1 MLAKYILET
10 HPECINL
17 TAKCVV
23 LLMARPLAGDLAD
36 ALVNI
41 TTLWQEIDVHRSV
54 LMQKLSDN
62 CSQRGGSKNPATPP
76 TTAHPITASAP
87 SVDSVSDALILGAQ
101 KVQNYDLME
110 MIRIIT
116 LPPSIMCM

>member
-1 MLAKYILET
+1 MFAKYILRT

-23 LLMARPLAGDLAD
+23 FLMVRPLAGDLAD

-41 TTLWQEIDVHRSV
+41 TTLWQEIDKHRSI

-62 CSQRGGSKNPATPP
+62 CSQRGGSKTPP
-76 TTAHPITASAP
+76 HHHPTTPTIL
-87 SVDSVSDALILGAQ
+87 SVDSVSDALILGAE

>member
-1 MLAKYILET
+1 
-10 HPECINL
+10 
-17 TAKCVV
+17 
-23 LLMARPLAGDLAD
+23 
-36 ALVNI
+36 
-41 TTLWQEIDVHRSV
+41 
-54 LMQKLSDN
+54 MQKLSDN

-76 TTAHPITASAP
+76 PHPITPTTP

-116 LPPSIMCM
+116 LPPSIMCMWQPCIMQPDAWRCVHPTETAFRMQSDGVHV

>member
-1 MLAKYILET
+1 MLAKYILGT

-23 LLMARPLAGDLAD
+23 LLMVRPLAGDLAD

-41 TTLWQEIDVHRSV
+41 TTLWQEIDIHRSI

-62 CSQRGGSKNPATPP
+62 CSQRGHTANTTPHPITPATP
-76 TTAHPITASAP
+76 
-87 SVDSVSDALILGAQ
+87 
-101 KVQNYDLME
+101 
-110 MIRIIT
+110 
-116 LPPSIMCM
+116 

>member
-1 MLAKYILET
+1 
-10 HPECINL
+10 
-17 TAKCVV
+17 
-23 LLMARPLAGDLAD
+23 
-36 ALVNI
+36 
-41 TTLWQEIDVHRSV
+41 
-54 LMQKLSDN
+54 MQKLSDN

-76 TTAHPITASAP
+76 TTAHPITASVP

-116 LPPSIMCM
+116 LPPSIMCMWQPCIMQPDAWCRVHPTTTAFRMQSDGVHV